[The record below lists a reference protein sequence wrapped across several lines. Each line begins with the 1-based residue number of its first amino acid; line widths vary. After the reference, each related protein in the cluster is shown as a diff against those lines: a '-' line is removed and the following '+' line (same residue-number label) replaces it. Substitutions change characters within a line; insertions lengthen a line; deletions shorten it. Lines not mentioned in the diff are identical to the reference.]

1 MPAGRPSPYKP
12 DFARIA
18 ERLCRN
24 GATDIEVAD
33 ILGISVRTFYRW
45 CLLHDEFTAAVRT
58 GKDTADDRVE
68 RALYQRAVGY
78 DYTAEKIVTPKGGGP
93 VAIPYMMHVPAD
105 VRAAMHWL
113 AIRRPRPWAARP
125 EPKVDIAAII
135 AERRR
140 QVAEGTEQEVAENAA
155 RFNAVVDAEVA
166 RRLAPPGGANASL
179 GADDKIHGVAIASG
193 MAWGH
198 KPSRLNP

>member
-24 GATDIEVAD
+24 GATDLEVAD

-58 GKDTADDRVE
+58 GKGAADDRVE

-78 DYTAEKIVTPKGGGP
+78 DYTAEKIVTPKGGDP
-93 VAIPYMMHVPAD
+93 VVMPYMMHVPAD
-105 VRAAMHWL
+105 VRAAMQWL
-113 AIRRPRPWAARP
+113 AIRRPKPWARVP
-125 EPKVDIAAII
+125 EPATDIAAII
-135 AERRR
+135 AERR
-140 QVAEGTEQEVAENAA
+140 QHVAAEGVRQAAENAA
-155 RFNAVVDAEVA
+155 HFTATVEAEVA
-166 RRLAPPGGANASL
+166 RRLASP
-179 GADDKIHGVAIASG
+179 
-193 MAWGH
+193 
-198 KPSRLNP
+198 

>member
-18 ERLCRN
+18 GRLCRN

-45 CLLHDEFTAAVRT
+45 CLLHDEFAAAVRV
-58 GKDTADDRVE
+58 GKDAADDRVE

-93 VAIPYMMHVPAD
+93 VVMPYRMHVPAD
-105 VRAAMHWL
+105 VRAALHWL
-113 AIRRPRPWAARP
+113 AIRRPKPWAGMSEGP
-125 EPKVDIAAII
+125 DIARII
-135 AERRR
+135 GERRK
-140 QVAEGTEQEVAENAA
+140 QVSRESARHAAENAT
-155 RFNAVVDAEVA
+155 RFEIAVEAEVA
-166 RRLAPPGGANASL
+166 RRLAAP
-179 GADDKIHGVAIASG
+179 
-193 MAWGH
+193 
-198 KPSRLNP
+198 

>member
-18 ERLCRN
+18 ERLCRD

-58 GKDTADDRVE
+58 GKDAADDRVE

-93 VAIPYMMHVPAD
+93 VVMFYTMHVPAD

-113 AIRRPRPWAARP
+113 AIRRPTPWARAP
-125 EPKVDIAAII
+125 EPDVDIAAII

-140 QVAEGTEQEVAENAA
+140 HVAVETERHAEESRRHFTAAAVAEVERGS
-155 RFNAVVDAEVA
+155 
-166 RRLAPPGGANASL
+166 AS
-179 GADDKIHGVAIASG
+179 
-193 MAWGH
+193 
-198 KPSRLNP
+198 P

>member
-12 DFARIA
+12 EFARIA

-33 ILGISVRTFYRW
+33 VLGVSVRTFYRW
-45 CLLHDEFTAAVRT
+45 CLLHDEFTAAVRV
-58 GKDTADDRVE
+58 GKDAADDRVE

-93 VAIPYMMHVPAD
+93 VVMPYMMHVPAD

-113 AIRRPRPWAARP
+113 AIRRPKPWARVP
-125 EPKVDIAAII
+125 EPADDIGRIV
-135 AERRR
+135 AERRQRVARESQR
-140 QVAEGTEQEVAENAA
+140 QAAENAA
-155 RFNAVVDAEVA
+155 RFKTAVETEVA
-166 RRLAPPGGANASL
+166 RRLATP
-179 GADDKIHGVAIASG
+179 
-193 MAWGH
+193 
-198 KPSRLNP
+198 

>member
-58 GKDTADDRVE
+58 GKEAADDRVE

-78 DYTAEKIVTPKGGGP
+78 DYVAEKIVTTRGGGP
-93 VAIPYMMHVPAD
+93 VAIPYNMHIPAD
-105 VRAAMHWL
+105 VRAALHWL
-113 AIRRPRPWAARP
+113 AIRRPKPWARAP
-125 EPKVDIAAII
+125 EPDTDIAAII
-135 AERRR
+135 AERRQ
-140 QVAEGTEQEVAENAA
+140 QVARESAQQAVENAI
-155 RFNAVVDAEVA
+155 RFTAAVDAEVT
-166 RRLAPPGGANASL
+166 RRLAAP
-179 GADDKIHGVAIASG
+179 
-193 MAWGH
+193 
-198 KPSRLNP
+198 

>member
-24 GATDIEVAD
+24 GATDLEVAD

-58 GKDTADDRVE
+58 GKDAADDRVE

-78 DYTAEKIVTPKGGGP
+78 EHVAEKIVTPKGGGP
-93 VAIPYMMHVPAD
+93 VVMPYMMHVPAD

-113 AIRRPRPWAARP
+113 AIRRPKPWAHIP
-125 EPKVDIAAII
+125 EAPQPDIAAII

-140 QVAEGTEQEVAENAA
+140 HVAIEADRHAGEERQRFAA
-155 RFNAVVDAEVA
+155 AVDAEVV
-166 RRLAPPGGANASL
+166 RRLASSAGANVSL
-179 GADDKIHGVAIASG
+179 GGNDKIHGAAIAAA

-198 KPSRLNP
+198 KPSD

>member
-18 ERLCRN
+18 GRLCRN
-24 GATDIEVAD
+24 GATDLEVAD

-58 GKDTADDRVE
+58 GKAAADDRVE

-78 DYTAEKIVTPKGGGP
+78 DYVAEKIVTPKGGGP
-93 VAIPYMMHVPAD
+93 VVMPYTVHIPAD

-113 AIRRPRPWAARP
+113 AIRRPKPWGRIP
-125 EPKVDIAAII
+125 EPPQADIATII

-140 QVAEGTEQEVAENAA
+140 QVAIETDRRAEEERGRFAAAVA
-155 RFNAVVDAEVA
+155 AEVA
-166 RRLAPPGGANASL
+166 RRLPP
-179 GADDKIHGVAIASG
+179 
-193 MAWGH
+193 
-198 KPSRLNP
+198 

>member
-45 CLLHDEFTAAVRT
+45 CLLHDEFTAAVRV
-58 GKDTADDRVE
+58 GKDAADDRVE

-78 DYTAEKIVTPKGGGP
+78 DHVAEKIVTPKGGGP
-93 VAIPYMMHVPAD
+93 VAVPYMMHVPAD

-113 AIRRPRPWAARP
+113 AIRRPKPWAGMP
-125 EPKVDIAAII
+125 EPRDDIANII
-135 AERRR
+135 AERRK
-140 QVAEGTEQEVAENAA
+140 QVAQDGERQAARDAA
-155 RFNAVVDAEVA
+155 RFKAAVEAEVA
-166 RRLAPPGGANASL
+166 HRFAAP
-179 GADDKIHGVAIASG
+179 
-193 MAWGH
+193 
-198 KPSRLNP
+198 

>member
-24 GATDIEVAD
+24 GATDMEVAD

-45 CLLHDEFTAAVRT
+45 CLLHDEFTAAVRV
-58 GKDTADDRVE
+58 GKDAADDRVE

-78 DYTAEKIVTPKGGGP
+78 DYTAEKIVTPRGGGP
-93 VAIPYMMHVPAD
+93 IVVPYTVHVPAD

-113 AIRRPRPWAARP
+113 AIRRPKPWARVP
-125 EPKVDIAAII
+125 EAPPTDIAAII

-140 QVAEGTEQEVAENAA
+140 QVAIGADRQAEENRHRFAA
-155 RFNAVVDAEVA
+155 AVTAEVE
-166 RRLAPPGGANASL
+166 RRLAGP
-179 GADDKIHGVAIASG
+179 
-193 MAWGH
+193 
-198 KPSRLNP
+198 

>member
-18 ERLCRN
+18 GRLCRN

-45 CLLHDEFTAAVRT
+45 CLLHDEFTAAVRV
-58 GKDTADDRVE
+58 GKDAADDRVE

-78 DYTAEKIVTPKGGGP
+78 DYSAEKIVTARSGGP
-93 VAIPYMMHVPAD
+93 VVIPYMVHVPAD
-105 VRAAMHWL
+105 TRAAMHWL
-113 AIRRPRPWAARP
+113 AIRRPKTWARIP
-125 EPKVDIAAII
+125 EAPDTDIAAII

-140 QVAEGTEQEVAENAA
+140 HVAIEADRQAEENRHRFTAAVA
-155 RFNAVVDAEVA
+155 AEVE
-166 RRLAPPGGANASL
+166 RRLAGP
-179 GADDKIHGVAIASG
+179 
-193 MAWGH
+193 
-198 KPSRLNP
+198 

>member
-45 CLLHDEFTAAVRT
+45 CLLHDEFTVAVRV
-58 GKDTADDRVE
+58 GKDAADDRVE

-78 DYTAEKIVTPKGGGP
+78 DYTAEKIVTPRGGGSIT
-93 VAIPYMMHVPAD
+93 VPYTVHIPAD
-105 VRAAMHWL
+105 TRAALHWL
-113 AIRRPRPWAARP
+113 AIRRPKPWARIP
-125 EPKVDIAAII
+125 EPPDANIAHVI
-135 AERRR
+135 AERRKR
-140 QVAEGTEQEVAENAA
+140 VALETDRRAGAERRRFAAAVA
-155 RFNAVVDAEVA
+155 AEVE
-166 RRLAPPGGANASL
+166 RRLAGP
-179 GADDKIHGVAIASG
+179 
-193 MAWGH
+193 
-198 KPSRLNP
+198 

>member
-58 GKDTADDRVE
+58 GKDAADDRVE

-93 VAIPYMMHVPAD
+93 VVMFYTMHVPAD

-113 AIRRPRPWAARP
+113 AIRRPTPWARAP
-125 EPKVDIAAII
+125 EPDTDIAAII

-140 QVAEGTEQEVAENAA
+140 HVAVETERHAGEERRRFAA
-155 RFNAVVDAEVA
+155 AAVTADVE
-166 RRLAPPGGANASL
+166 RRLAGP
-179 GADDKIHGVAIASG
+179 
-193 MAWGH
+193 
-198 KPSRLNP
+198 

>member
-45 CLLHDEFTAAVRT
+45 CLLHDEFTAAVRV
-58 GKDTADDRVE
+58 GKDAADGRVE

-78 DYTAEKIVTPKGGGP
+78 DYVAEKIVAPRGGAP
-93 VAIPYMMHVPAD
+93 VIMPYMMHVPAD
-105 VRAAMHWL
+105 VRAALHWL
-113 AIRRPRPWAARP
+113 AIRRPKPWAARP
-125 EPKVDIAAII
+125 EPPADIARII
-135 AERRR
+135 GEAR
-140 QVAEGTEQEVAENAA
+140 QRAA
-155 RFNAVVDAEVA
+155 REGERQAAETARRFDTAVAAEVA
-166 RRLAPPGGANASL
+166 RRLASP
-179 GADDKIHGVAIASG
+179 
-193 MAWGH
+193 
-198 KPSRLNP
+198 

>member
-12 DFARIA
+12 EFARIA
-18 ERLCRN
+18 QRLCRN

-45 CLLHDEFTAAVRT
+45 CLLHEEFTAAVRV
-58 GKDTADDRVE
+58 GKDAADDRVE

-93 VAIPYMMHVPAD
+93 VVMPYMMHVPAD

-113 AIRRPRPWAARP
+113 AIRRPRPWTGGVDAARG
-125 EPKVDIAAII
+125 DIARII
-135 AERRR
+135 GEARRR
-140 QVAEGTEQEVAENAA
+140 VAADGARRAAENAA
-155 RFNAVVDAEVA
+155 HFTAAVEAEVA
-166 RRLAPPGGANASL
+166 RRRAGP
-179 GADDKIHGVAIASG
+179 
-193 MAWGH
+193 
-198 KPSRLNP
+198 